1 LLLLGIA
8 GARGAE
14 PDWVRLTT
22 DGNFKQRP
30 AWSPDGQQLVYAQHI
45 GARIELMLIDA
56 DGSHPRRLTDRE
68 HPEYD
73 ASWSPDGKRLAFTFV
88 RVTPGQGD
96 LDVYT
101 IAADGTDLHPVATTG
116 PQLSHEESP
125 AWSPDGTRIAYTST
139 RDGNQELYV
148 ADVDGARAMRVTHD
162 PAIDAHPAWSP
173 DGRKLAF
180 ATARWGDL
188 EIAVMDPDGSNL
200 VRLTESRGLDDYPAW
215 SPDGRQ
221 LAFTSNRDGN
231 FEIYLS
237 DADGGHPRNVT
248 RSPALENFAAWS
260 PAGKLTFV
268 SNRDGGFDLYR
279 SER

>member
-1 LLLLGIA
+1 
-8 GARGAE
+8 
-14 PDWVRLTT
+14 
-22 DGNFKQRP
+22 
-30 AWSPDGQQLVYAQHI
+30 
-45 GARIELMLIDA
+45 
-56 DGSHPRRLTDRE
+56 
-68 HPEYD
+68 
-73 ASWSPDGKRLAFTFV
+73 
-88 RVTPGQGD
+88 
-96 LDVYT
+96 
-101 IAADGTDLHPVATTG
+101 
-116 PQLSHEESP
+116 
-125 AWSPDGTRIAYTST
+125 
-139 RDGNQELYV
+139 
-148 ADVDGARAMRVTHD
+148 
-162 PAIDAHPAWSP
+162 
-173 DGRKLAF
+173 
-180 ATARWGDL
+180 
-188 EIAVMDPDGSNL
+188 MDPDGSNL